1 MPKAEDKETVERR
14 RQAMLETSLLWR
26 EKHHPT
32 TLTDPDI
39 DYWKRDSA
47 ETRRIRQEEDAKDAE
62 AYRNDPLLWDEE
74 SEYRC

>member
-1 MPKAEDKETVERR
+1 MCLRQKTRKLSKAQTSNVGNKSSVE
-14 RQAMLETSLLWR
+14 